1 MSAASPPDTRK
12 KENRHKDSVKK
23 RKREDVVQHNGEV
36 EPEPAV
42 KKSKKHKSKGVEEFA
57 VEAGN
62 EAARSS
68 TTHDA
73 KNDEEVEKRRMV
85 DDGPVQSP
93 EAAVKEAKKLKKKKR
108 KSDVSEYAKD
118 AAPGTDFVKKKK
130 KSKKDRHNSTDD
142 VLDSTAVPTAATSRT
157 VSNDVLEKHSPF
169 VQLTMSFYL
178 GLSPCANNFPLE
190 GLCAEHI
197 SPLLLTYYPP
207 LAGVL
212 LSYSN
217 PRLSERPEDGFRT
230 AANSGEKTTETVL
243 AKAINEYAVTYVWLT
258 AEFVVFRPSKGTW
271 LEGYINLQ
279 NESLLGLV
287 CYNYFNAGIDRSRL
301 PADWRWVAN
310 GMNGIEKNVA
320 QGEGYWL
327 NGDGEKVEG
336 RIVFR
341 VLDFEAMH
349 GSEAVGG
356 SINIIGTLLSE
367 GEERKVE
374 DEERQ
379 GEMVKVI

>member
-23 RKREDVVQHNGEV
+23 RKREEVVQHNGEV

-93 EAAVKEAKKLKKKKR
+93 EAAVKEAKKLKKKR